1 MKNYTLHIIK
11 HGLTKGNEEGRYIGS
26 TDEPL
31 SERGVLE
38 LDTLCEELRYPQ
50 VQVVYSSPL
59 VRCVQ
64 TAEIIYPNTLIKTV
78 NDIREYDFGIFENK
92 SMEELKNTPE
102 FKKWAE
108 KAMLESPASGEK
120 KADFD
125 KRINSGLRWIISD
138 MMSKGITSAAVVT
151 HGGVIMSWLAKY
163 GIPQK
168 EPMYWAAKN
177 GCGFTVTTSSYL
189 WGSGEAIEMMDRL
202 PVDFSQ
208 QFQSA
213 GYELFDIDDEDSED
227 I

>member
-11 HGLTKGNEEGRYIGS
+11 HGLTNGNEQGKYIGK

-31 SERGVLE
+31 SEKGVLE
-38 LDTLCEELRYPQ
+38 LNSLCENLRYPQ
-50 VQVVYSSPL
+50 VQIVYSSPL
-59 VRCVQ
+59 ARCVQ
-64 TAEIIYPNTLIKTV
+64 TAGIIYPNTLIKKV

-102 FKKWAE
+102 FKEWAQN
-108 KAMLESPASGEK
+108 AMLGSPAGGEN

-125 KRINSGLRWIISD
+125 ERINSGLRSIISD
-138 MMSKGITSAAVVT
+138 MMSSGITSAAVVT

-168 EPMYWAAKN
+168 EPMYWSAEN

-189 WGSGEAIEMMDRL
+189 WGSGEAFEIMDKL

-208 QFQSA
+208 RA
-213 GYELFDIDDEDSED
+213 KGAEYDLFDIDDEESEY

>member
-11 HGLTKGNEEGRYIGS
+11 HGLTNGNEQGKYIGK

-38 LDTLCEELRYPQ
+38 LEDLCEELRYPQ
-50 VQVVYSSPL
+50 VQIVYSSPL
-59 VRCVQ
+59 VRCLQ
-64 TAEIIYPNTLIKTV
+64 TAEIIYPNTFIKTV

-92 SMEELKNTPE
+92 SMEELKNDPE
-102 FKKWAE
+102 FKKWAGN
-108 KAMLESPASGEK
+108 AMLGAPKGGEN

-125 KRINSGLRWIISD
+125 ARINSGLQSIISD
-138 MMSKGITSAAVVT
+138 MMSSRITSAAVVT

-168 EPMYWAAKN
+168 EPMYWASKS

-189 WGSGEAIEMMDRL
+189 WGSGGAFEIMDRI

-208 QFQSA
+208 SA
-213 GYELFDIDDEDSED
+213 QRADYNMFDIDGEESED